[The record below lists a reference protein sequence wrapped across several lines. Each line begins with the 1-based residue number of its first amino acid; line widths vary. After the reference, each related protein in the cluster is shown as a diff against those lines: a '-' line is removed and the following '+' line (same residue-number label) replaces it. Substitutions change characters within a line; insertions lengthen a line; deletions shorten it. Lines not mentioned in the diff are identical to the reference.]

1 MKFYEK
7 PLFLKIVFIISIA
20 IILFVSA
27 VSFRHI
33 NNLNKS
39 NDIVEHSYVVYGNIQ
54 KLYSEIKD
62 LEIDR
67 RNYFI
72 TRDKNILIQIQSDVS
87 TVNNDINA
95 LEKLINDNP
104 KQIRNVKLLR
114 GYFKEKIK
122 VVEEGLKYLNLK
134 RDNPLVVE
142 NIKKGSLVME
152 KISFTINKM
161 VEIENNLLEKRLD
174 DNKEVNRF
182 TPIVNYVTLFVTLF
196 ILIFAII
203 KISKDINSLI
213 DSNSELK
220 LAIESSDMAEQIG
233 DFGIWQYN
241 IDKDEF
247 NYSDNIYRML
257 GYEPNSFDAVI
268 ENYTNHIHPDDL
280 DRMLEIAKQLKTA
293 EILGPNSYRVIRK
306 DGDVRYFR
314 GISKVVKNLSGERVM
329 IGITSDVTEEY
340 YNQLQLEHKNIE
352 LEEKNKILFI
362 ANETSKEAE
371 KIGNYGFWKW
381 NVDKNEFEFSD
392 NIFRMFGID
401 KERFNPLVDSF
412 IPSVHPEDKEFVMQ
426 YLEKFRNKE
435 KNVAP
440 YQHRIIKAD
449 NSEVKYI
456 RISSKPIESQD
467 DFYYLMITKDIT
479 EEINNSAEILQKNR
493 ELEASNKELQ
503 AFNYVASHDLQ
514 EPLRKIETF
523 ISRLEARDYQ
533 NLTETGQQYFERI
546 KVAAGR
552 MRLLI
557 KDLLQFSRTNK
568 SEKVF
573 EMADLNEILEA
584 AKHEIAES
592 ISDKSA
598 IIKSEHLPTLKVIPF
613 QIQQMF
619 INLLGNSVKYSKA
632 NVPPEIQIDYRKI
645 SLQQIGQ
652 LVLPAKKDFHKFT
665 FSDNGIGFS
674 EEYSQR
680 IFELFSRLHNKDE
693 IAGTGIGLAI
703 CKKIV
708 ENHKGYILAK
718 GKPGEGAVFEI
729 YLPEDIA

>member
-39 NDIVEHSYVVYGNIQ
+39 NDIVEHSYVVYANIQ

-161 VEIENNLLEKRLD
+161 VEIENNLLEKRLN
-174 DNKEVNRF
+174 DNKQVNRF

-203 KISKDINSLI
+203 KISKDINSLR

-314 GISKVVKNLSGERVM
+314 GISKVVKNLSGERVV
-329 IGITSDVTEEY
+329 IRITSDVTEEY

-401 KERFNPLVDSF
+401 RERFNPLVDSF

-467 DFYYLMITKDIT
+467 DFYYLMITQDIT

>member
-39 NDIVEHSYVVYGNIQ
+39 NDIVEHSYVVYANIQ

-95 LEKLINDNP
+95 LEKLMNDNP
-104 KQIRNVKLLR
+104 KQIKNVKLLR

-203 KISKDINSLI
+203 KISKDINSLR

-401 KERFNPLVDSF
+401 RESFNPLVDSF

-467 DFYYLMITKDIT
+467 DFYYLMITQDIT

>member
-95 LEKLINDNP
+95 LEKLMNDNP
-104 KQIRNVKLLR
+104 KQIKNVKLLR

-142 NIKKGSLVME
+142 NIKKGSAVME
-152 KISFTINKM
+152 RISFTINKM

-203 KISKDINSLI
+203 KISKDINSLR

-268 ENYTNHIHPDDL
+268 ENYANHIHPDDV

-306 DGDVRYFR
+306 DGDIRYFR

-467 DFYYLMITKDIT
+467 DFYYLMITQDIT
-479 EEINNSAEILQKNR
+479 EEIHNGAEILQKNR

-573 EMADLNEILEA
+573 EMADLNGILEA

-592 ISDKSA
+592 ITDKSA

-632 NVPPEIQIDYRKI
+632 NIPPEIQIDYRKI

>member
-39 NDIVEHSYVVYGNIQ
+39 NDIVEHSYEVYGNIQ

-95 LEKLINDNP
+95 LEKLMNDNP
-104 KQIRNVKLLR
+104 KQIKNVKLLR

-152 KISFTINKM
+152 KITFTINKM
-161 VEIENNLLEKRLD
+161 VEIENNLLEKRLN
-174 DNKEVNRF
+174 DNQQVNRF

-203 KISKDINSLI
+203 KISKDINSLR

-467 DFYYLMITKDIT
+467 DFYYLMITQDIT

-619 INLLGNSVKYSKA
+619 INLLGNSIKYSKA
-632 NVPPEIQIDYRKI
+632 NVPPEIHIDYRKI

>member
-95 LEKLINDNP
+95 LEKLMNDNP
-104 KQIRNVKLLR
+104 KQIKNVKLLR

-152 KISFTINKM
+152 KITFTINKM

-203 KISKDINSLI
+203 KISKDINSLR

-381 NVDKNEFEFSD
+381 NVDKNEFEFSE
-392 NIFRMFGID
+392 NVFRMFGID

-467 DFYYLMITKDIT
+467 DFYYLMITQDIT

>member
-152 KISFTINKM
+152 KITFTINKM

-174 DNKEVNRF
+174 DNQQVNRF

-203 KISKDINSLI
+203 KISKDINSLR

-381 NVDKNEFEFSD
+381 NVDKNEFEFSE

-467 DFYYLMITKDIT
+467 DFYYLMITQDIT

-632 NVPPEIQIDYRKI
+632 NIPPEIQIDYRKV

>member
-39 NDIVEHSYVVYGNIQ
+39 NDIVEHSYVVYANIQ

-95 LEKLINDNP
+95 LEKLMNDNP
-104 KQIRNVKLLR
+104 KQIKNVKLLR

-161 VEIENNLLEKRLD
+161 VEIENNLLEKRLN

-203 KISKDINSLI
+203 KISKDINSLR

-467 DFYYLMITKDIT
+467 DFYYLMITQDIT

>member
-39 NDIVEHSYVVYGNIQ
+39 NDIVEHSYVVYANIQ

-95 LEKLINDNP
+95 LEKLMNDNP
-104 KQIRNVKLLR
+104 KQIKNVKLLR

-203 KISKDINSLI
+203 KISKDINSLR

-233 DFGIWQYN
+233 NFGIWQYN

-440 YQHRIIKAD
+440 YQHRIIRAD

-467 DFYYLMITKDIT
+467 DFYYLMITQDIT

-592 ISDKSA
+592 ITDKSA

>member
-39 NDIVEHSYVVYGNIQ
+39 NDIVEHSYVVYANIQ

-95 LEKLINDNP
+95 LEKLMNDNP
-104 KQIRNVKLLR
+104 KQIKNVKLLR

-152 KISFTINKM
+152 KITFTINKM
-161 VEIENNLLEKRLD
+161 VEIENNLLEKRLN
-174 DNKEVNRF
+174 DNQQVNRF

-203 KISKDINSLI
+203 KISKDINSLR

-467 DFYYLMITKDIT
+467 DFYYLMITQDIT

>member
-27 VSFRHI
+27 ISFRHI

-95 LEKLINDNP
+95 LEKLMNDNP
-104 KQIRNVKLLR
+104 KQIKNVKLLR

-161 VEIENNLLEKRLD
+161 VEIENNLLEKRLN

-203 KISKDINSLI
+203 KISKDINSLR

-233 DFGIWQYN
+233 NFGIWQYN

-467 DFYYLMITKDIT
+467 DFYYLMITQDIT

-619 INLLGNSVKYSKA
+619 INLLGNSIKYSKA
-632 NVPPEIQIDYRKI
+632 NVPPEIHIDYRKI

-718 GKPGEGAVFEI
+718 GTPGEGAIFEI

>member
-39 NDIVEHSYVVYGNIQ
+39 NDIVEHSYVVYANIQ

-95 LEKLINDNP
+95 LEKLMNDNP
-104 KQIRNVKLLR
+104 KQIKNVKLLR

-161 VEIENNLLEKRLD
+161 VEIENNLLEKRLY

-203 KISKDINSLI
+203 KISKDINSLR

-233 DFGIWQYN
+233 NFGIWQYN

-467 DFYYLMITKDIT
+467 DFYYLMITQDIT

-592 ISDKSA
+592 ITDKSA

>member
-95 LEKLINDNP
+95 LEKLMNDNP
-104 KQIRNVKLLR
+104 KQIKNVKLLR
-114 GYFKEKIK
+114 GYFKEKIT

-161 VEIENNLLEKRLD
+161 VEIENNLLEKRLN
-174 DNKEVNRF
+174 DNQQVNRF

-203 KISKDINSLI
+203 KISKDINSLR

-233 DFGIWQYN
+233 NFGIWQYN

-467 DFYYLMITKDIT
+467 DFYYLMITQDIT

-645 SLQQIGQ
+645 SLQQIGK

>member
-95 LEKLINDNP
+95 LEKLMNDNP
-104 KQIRNVKLLR
+104 KQIKNVKLLR

-161 VEIENNLLEKRLD
+161 VEIENDLLEKRLD

-203 KISKDINSLI
+203 KISKDINSLR

-381 NVDKNEFEFSD
+381 NVDKNEFEFSE

-467 DFYYLMITKDIT
+467 DFYYLMITQDIT

-592 ISDKSA
+592 ITDKSA

>member
-39 NDIVEHSYVVYGNIQ
+39 NDIVEHSYVVYANIQ

-95 LEKLINDNP
+95 LEKLMNDNP
-104 KQIRNVKLLR
+104 KQIKNVKLLR
-114 GYFKEKIK
+114 GYFKEKIT

-174 DNKEVNRF
+174 DNQQVNRF

-203 KISKDINSLI
+203 KISKDINSLR

-233 DFGIWQYN
+233 NFGIWQYN

-467 DFYYLMITKDIT
+467 DFYYLMITQDIT

>member
-39 NDIVEHSYVVYGNIQ
+39 NDIVEHSYVVYANIQ

-203 KISKDINSLI
+203 KISKDINSLR

-233 DFGIWQYN
+233 NFGIWQYN

-412 IPSVHPEDKEFVMQ
+412 IPPVHPEDKEFVMQ

-467 DFYYLMITKDIT
+467 DFYYLMITQDIT

>member
-7 PLFLKIVFIISIA
+7 PLFFKIVFIISIA

-39 NDIVEHSYVVYGNIQ
+39 NDIVEHSYVVYANIQ

-203 KISKDINSLI
+203 KISKDINSLR

-467 DFYYLMITKDIT
+467 DFYYLMITQDIT
-479 EEINNSAEILQKNR
+479 EEIHNGAEILQKNR

>member
-39 NDIVEHSYVVYGNIQ
+39 NDIVEHSYVVYANIQ

-95 LEKLINDNP
+95 LEKLMNDNP
-104 KQIRNVKLLR
+104 KQIKNVKLLR

-174 DNKEVNRF
+174 DNQQVNRF

-203 KISKDINSLI
+203 KISKDINSLR

-467 DFYYLMITKDIT
+467 DFYYLMITQDIT

>member
-39 NDIVEHSYVVYGNIQ
+39 NDIVEHSYVVYANIQ

-95 LEKLINDNP
+95 LEKLMNDNP
-104 KQIRNVKLLR
+104 KQIKNVKLLR

-203 KISKDINSLI
+203 KISKDINSLR

-233 DFGIWQYN
+233 NFGIWQYN

-467 DFYYLMITKDIT
+467 DFYYLMITQDIT

-592 ISDKSA
+592 ITDKSA

>member
-39 NDIVEHSYVVYGNIQ
+39 NDIVEHSYVVYANIQ

-95 LEKLINDNP
+95 LEKLMNDNP
-104 KQIRNVKLLR
+104 KQIKNVKLLR

-203 KISKDINSLI
+203 KISKDINSLR

-233 DFGIWQYN
+233 NFGIWQYN

-340 YNQLQLEHKNIE
+340 YNQIQLEHKNIE

-467 DFYYLMITKDIT
+467 DFYYLMITQDIT

-573 EMADLNEILEA
+573 EMTDLNEVLEA

-592 ISDKSA
+592 ITDKSA

-619 INLLGNSVKYSKA
+619 INLLGNSIKYSKA
-632 NVPPEIQIDYRKI
+632 NVPPEIHIDYRKI

-718 GKPGEGAVFEI
+718 GKPSEGAVFEI

>member
-39 NDIVEHSYVVYGNIQ
+39 NDIVEHSYVVYANIQ

-95 LEKLINDNP
+95 LEKLMNDNP
-104 KQIRNVKLLR
+104 KQIKNVKLLR

-152 KISFTINKM
+152 KITFTINKM

-203 KISKDINSLI
+203 KISKDINSLR

-381 NVDKNEFEFSD
+381 NVDKNEFEFSE

>member
-39 NDIVEHSYVVYGNIQ
+39 NDIVEHSYVVYANIQ

-95 LEKLINDNP
+95 LEKLMNDNP

-161 VEIENNLLEKRLD
+161 VEIENNLLEKRLN

-203 KISKDINSLI
+203 KISKDINSLR

-467 DFYYLMITKDIT
+467 DFYYLMITQDIT

>member
-39 NDIVEHSYVVYGNIQ
+39 NDIVEHSYVVYANIQ

-95 LEKLINDNP
+95 LEKLMNDNP
-104 KQIRNVKLLR
+104 KQIKNVKLLR
-114 GYFKEKIK
+114 GYFKEKIT

-161 VEIENNLLEKRLD
+161 VEIENNLLEKRLN
-174 DNKEVNRF
+174 DNQQVNRF

-203 KISKDINSLI
+203 KISKDINSLR

-280 DRMLEIAKQLKTA
+280 ERMLEIAKQLKTA

-401 KERFNPLVDSF
+401 RESFNPLVDSF

-467 DFYYLMITKDIT
+467 DFYYLMITQDIT

>member
-161 VEIENNLLEKRLD
+161 VEIENDLLEKRLD

-203 KISKDINSLI
+203 KISKDINSLR

-340 YNQLQLEHKNIE
+340 YNQIQLEHKNIE

-632 NVPPEIQIDYRKI
+632 NVPPEIQIDYRKV

>member
-39 NDIVEHSYVVYGNIQ
+39 NDIVEHSYVVYANIQ

-95 LEKLINDNP
+95 LEKLMNDNP
-104 KQIRNVKLLR
+104 KQIKNVKLLR

-161 VEIENNLLEKRLD
+161 VEIENNLLEKRLY

-203 KISKDINSLI
+203 KISKDINSLR

-233 DFGIWQYN
+233 NFGIWQYN

-467 DFYYLMITKDIT
+467 DFYYLMITQDIT

>member
-174 DNKEVNRF
+174 DNQQVNRF

-203 KISKDINSLI
+203 KISKDINSLR

-401 KERFNPLVDSF
+401 RERFNPLVDSF

-467 DFYYLMITKDIT
+467 DFYYLMITQDIT

>member
-39 NDIVEHSYVVYGNIQ
+39 NDIVEHSYVVYANIQ

-95 LEKLINDNP
+95 LEKLMNDNP
-104 KQIRNVKLLR
+104 KQIKNVKLLR
-114 GYFKEKIK
+114 GYFKEKIT

-203 KISKDINSLI
+203 KISKDINSLR

-233 DFGIWQYN
+233 NFGIWQYN

-401 KERFNPLVDSF
+401 RERFNPLVDSF

-440 YQHRIIKAD
+440 YQHRIIRAD

-467 DFYYLMITKDIT
+467 DFYYLMITQDIT

-592 ISDKSA
+592 ITDKSA

-619 INLLGNSVKYSKA
+619 INLLGNSIKYSKA
-632 NVPPEIQIDYRKI
+632 NVPPEIHIDYRKV

>member
-39 NDIVEHSYVVYGNIQ
+39 NDIVEHSYVVYANIQ

-95 LEKLINDNP
+95 LEKLMNDNP
-104 KQIRNVKLLR
+104 KQIKNVKLLR

-203 KISKDINSLI
+203 KISKDINSLR

-467 DFYYLMITKDIT
+467 DFYYLMITQDIT

-619 INLLGNSVKYSKA
+619 INLLGNSIKYSKA
-632 NVPPEIQIDYRKI
+632 NVPPEIHIDYRKI

>member
-39 NDIVEHSYVVYGNIQ
+39 NDIVEHSYVVYANIQ

-95 LEKLINDNP
+95 LEKLMNDNP

-203 KISKDINSLI
+203 KISKDINSLR

-467 DFYYLMITKDIT
+467 DFYYLMITQDIT

-573 EMADLNEILEA
+573 EMTDLNEILEA

>member
-95 LEKLINDNP
+95 LEKLMNDNP

-152 KISFTINKM
+152 KITFTINKM
-161 VEIENNLLEKRLD
+161 VEIENNLLKKRLD
-174 DNKEVNRF
+174 DNQQVNRF

-203 KISKDINSLI
+203 KISKDINSLR

-381 NVDKNEFEFSD
+381 NVDKNEFEFSE

-467 DFYYLMITKDIT
+467 DFYYLMITQDIT

>member
-39 NDIVEHSYVVYGNIQ
+39 NDIVEHSYVVYANIQ

-95 LEKLINDNP
+95 LEKLMNDNP
-104 KQIRNVKLLR
+104 NQIKNVKLLR

-161 VEIENNLLEKRLD
+161 VEIENNLLEKRLN
-174 DNKEVNRF
+174 DNQQVNRF

-203 KISKDINSLI
+203 KISKDINSLR

-340 YNQLQLEHKNIE
+340 YNQIQLEHKNIE

-392 NIFRMFGID
+392 NIFRMFGVD
-401 KERFNPLVDSF
+401 RERFNPLVDSF

-467 DFYYLMITKDIT
+467 DFYYLMITQDIT

-592 ISDKSA
+592 ITDKSA

>member
-39 NDIVEHSYVVYGNIQ
+39 NDIVEHSYVVYANIQ

-95 LEKLINDNP
+95 LEKLMNDNP
-104 KQIRNVKLLR
+104 KQIKNVKLLR
-114 GYFKEKIK
+114 GYFKEKIT

-161 VEIENNLLEKRLD
+161 VEIENNLLEKRLN
-174 DNKEVNRF
+174 DNQQVNRF

-203 KISKDINSLI
+203 KISKDINSLR

-401 KERFNPLVDSF
+401 RERFNPLVDSF

-440 YQHRIIKAD
+440 YQHRIIRAD

-467 DFYYLMITKDIT
+467 DFYYLMITQDIT

-592 ISDKSA
+592 ITDKSA

-619 INLLGNSVKYSKA
+619 INLLGNSIKYSKA
-632 NVPPEIQIDYRKI
+632 NVPPEIHIDYRKG

>member
-95 LEKLINDNP
+95 LEKLMNDNP
-104 KQIRNVKLLR
+104 KQIKNVKLLR

-203 KISKDINSLI
+203 KISKDINSLR

-381 NVDKNEFEFSD
+381 NVDKNEFEFSE

-467 DFYYLMITKDIT
+467 DFYYLMITQDIT

>member
-39 NDIVEHSYVVYGNIQ
+39 NDIVEHSYVVYANIQ

-161 VEIENNLLEKRLD
+161 VEIENNLLEKRLN
-174 DNKEVNRF
+174 DNQQVNRF

-203 KISKDINSLI
+203 KISKDINSLR

-467 DFYYLMITKDIT
+467 DFYYLMITQDIT

-592 ISDKSA
+592 ITDKSA

-619 INLLGNSVKYSKA
+619 INLLGNSIKYSKA
-632 NVPPEIQIDYRKI
+632 NVPPEIHIDYRKI

>member
-95 LEKLINDNP
+95 LEKLMNDNP
-104 KQIRNVKLLR
+104 KQIKNVKLLR

-161 VEIENNLLEKRLD
+161 VEIENNLLEKRLN
-174 DNKEVNRF
+174 DNQQVNRF

-203 KISKDINSLI
+203 KISKDINSLR

-467 DFYYLMITKDIT
+467 DFYYLMITQDIT

-619 INLLGNSVKYSKA
+619 INLLGNSIKYSKA
-632 NVPPEIQIDYRKI
+632 NVPPEIHIDYRKI

>member
-39 NDIVEHSYVVYGNIQ
+39 NDIVEHSYVVYANIQ

-95 LEKLINDNP
+95 VEKLMNDNP
-104 KQIRNVKLLR
+104 KQIKNVKLLR
-114 GYFKEKIK
+114 AYFKEKIT

-161 VEIENNLLEKRLD
+161 VEIENNLLEKRLN
-174 DNKEVNRF
+174 DNQQVNRF

-203 KISKDINSLI
+203 KISKDINSLR

-440 YQHRIIKAD
+440 YQHRIIRAD

-467 DFYYLMITKDIT
+467 DFYYLMITQDIT

-592 ISDKSA
+592 ITDKSA

-619 INLLGNSVKYSKA
+619 INLLGNSIKYSKA

>member
-39 NDIVEHSYVVYGNIQ
+39 NDIVEHSYVVYANIQ

-95 LEKLINDNP
+95 VEKLMNDNP
-104 KQIRNVKLLR
+104 KQIKNVKLLR

-203 KISKDINSLI
+203 KISKDINSLR

-381 NVDKNEFEFSD
+381 DVDKNEFEFSD

-401 KERFNPLVDSF
+401 RERFNPLVDSF

-467 DFYYLMITKDIT
+467 DFYYLMITQDIT

-592 ISDKSA
+592 ITDKSA

-619 INLLGNSVKYSKA
+619 INLLGNSIKYSKA
-632 NVPPEIQIDYRKI
+632 NVPPEIHIDYRKI

>member
-39 NDIVEHSYVVYGNIQ
+39 NDIVEHSYVVYANIQ

-95 LEKLINDNP
+95 LEKLMNDNP
-104 KQIRNVKLLR
+104 KQIKNVKLLR
-114 GYFKEKIK
+114 GYFKEKIT

-161 VEIENNLLEKRLD
+161 VEIENNLLEKRLN
-174 DNKEVNRF
+174 DNQQVNRF

-203 KISKDINSLI
+203 KISKDINSLR

-233 DFGIWQYN
+233 NFGIWQYN

-440 YQHRIIKAD
+440 YQHRIIRAD

-467 DFYYLMITKDIT
+467 DFYYLMITQDIT
-479 EEINNSAEILQKNR
+479 EEIHSGAEILQKNR

-592 ISDKSA
+592 ITDKSA

-619 INLLGNSVKYSKA
+619 INLLGNSIKYSKA
-632 NVPPEIQIDYRKI
+632 NVPPEIHIDYRKG

>member
-39 NDIVEHSYVVYGNIQ
+39 NDIVEHSYVVYANIQ

-174 DNKEVNRF
+174 DNQQVNRF

-203 KISKDINSLI
+203 KISKDINSLR

-381 NVDKNEFEFSD
+381 NVDKNEFEFSE

-467 DFYYLMITKDIT
+467 DFYYLMITQDIT

>member
-39 NDIVEHSYVVYGNIQ
+39 NDIVEHSYVVYANIQ

-95 LEKLINDNP
+95 LEKLMNDNP
-104 KQIRNVKLLR
+104 KQIKNVKLLR

-174 DNKEVNRF
+174 DNQQVNRF

-203 KISKDINSLI
+203 KISKDINSLR

-381 NVDKNEFEFSD
+381 NVDKNEFEFSE

-467 DFYYLMITKDIT
+467 DFYYLMITQDIT

-632 NVPPEIQIDYRKI
+632 NVPPEIHIDYRKG
-645 SLQQIGQ
+645 SLQQIGK

>member
-39 NDIVEHSYVVYGNIQ
+39 NDIVEHSYVVYANIQ

-95 LEKLINDNP
+95 LEKLMNDNP
-104 KQIRNVKLLR
+104 KQIKNVKLLR

-152 KISFTINKM
+152 KITFTINKM
-161 VEIENNLLEKRLD
+161 VEIENNLLKKRLD
-174 DNKEVNRF
+174 DNQQVNRF

-203 KISKDINSLI
+203 KISKDINSLR

-233 DFGIWQYN
+233 NFGIWQYN

-467 DFYYLMITKDIT
+467 DFYYLMITQDIT